1 MITMT
6 ANDTLTKV
14 KLRNI
19 KRAKLKQLQTLLE
32 LQIKN
37 KTDKETI
44 NQTKKE
50 IQKTQTEIKKLM

>member
-1 MITMT
+1 MT